1 MGLSGPQPPMFGR
14 LVAPKDVAMIAYAQ
28 LEVLGFLP
36 SLQVG
41 LGSGRKGRWGGGAWR
56 VVPCQ
61 AATAGWQ
68 SGYEHQ

>member
-41 LGSGRKGRWGGGAWR
+41 AGSGRKGRRGAWC